1 MTEDSMLERGSGI
14 LLHPTSFPGPYGI
27 GDLGPSSF
35 RFIDWMEAAGQHF
48 WQLMPLGPTGFGDSP
63 YASPSA
69 FAGNPLLISLD
80 WLRGDGL
87 LNNDDFVGTPSFSD
101 DHVDFGSVI
110 PFKQAMLRKAFGHWQ
125 RQDGDKS
132 EAFELFRLQH
142 AQWLAD
148 FALFMS
154 IKDEMGGAN
163 WITWPVETRLRKPD
177 AISEARTRLA
187 EDELFHTF
195 VQFVFR
201 NQWQQ
206 LKQYANDR
214 GVRVIGD
221 IPIFVA
227 LDSADAWAN
236 RELFE
241 LDEQAM
247 PTVVSGVPPDYFSAD
262 GQLWGNP
269 VFNWTANRESNF
281 AWWIERA
288 RATLDLVDIIRIDHF
303 RAFAAS
309 WSVPADAETAA
320 GGFWT
325 RGPGEDV
332 FHAIASALGPIEIVV
347 EDLGLITAD
356 VVELRQRLGYPG
368 MKVLQ
373 FAFNGDP
380 QNVYLPHMYESQCVV
395 YTGTHDN
402 DTTIGWFTSLDT
414 TDRARV
420 QSYIGRDGRDVAWD
434 LMRIALASVASVAL
448 FPLQDVLRL
457 GQEGRMNTPGRAGG
471 NWGWRYQPDQLT
483 EDLARGLRS
492 LTEMYGR
499 GPVAEAERG
508 TDPFDYTVDGTA
520 HPLY

>member
-1 MTEDSMLERGSGI
+1 MLERGSGI

-27 GDLGPSSF
+27 GDLGPGSF
-35 RFIDWMEAAGQHF
+35 RFVDWMEAAGQRF

-87 LNNDDFVGTPSFSD
+87 LIDDDFVGAPSFSD
-101 DHVDFGSVI
+101 EHVDFGAVI
-110 PFKQAMLRKAFGHWQ
+110 PFKQSMLRKAFARW
-125 RQDGDKS
+125 RQQQGDAS

-142 AQWLAD
+142 AHWLAD

-154 IKDEMGGAN
+154 IKDEMDGAN
-163 WITWPVETRLRKPD
+163 WTSWPEGTRLRKPD
-177 AISEARTRLA
+177 AISESRTRLA
-187 EDELFHTF
+187 DEELFHSF
-195 VQFVFR
+195 VQFAFR
-201 NQWQQ
+201 KQWQE
-206 LKQYANDR
+206 LKHYANER
-214 GVRVIGD
+214 GIRVIGD

-227 LDSADAWAN
+227 MDSADAWAN

-241 LDEQAM
+241 LDERAM

-269 VFNWTANRESNF
+269 VFNWEANRELNF
-281 AWWIERA
+281 AWWIERV

-309 WSVPADAETAA
+309 WSVPAAAETAA
-320 GGFWT
+320 SGFWT

-332 FHAIASALGPIEIVV
+332 FDAIASALGPIEMVV
-347 EDLGLITAD
+347 EDLGLITRD
-356 VVELRQRLGYPG
+356 VVDLRQRLGYPG

-380 QNVYLPHMYESQCVV
+380 LNVYLPHMYESQCVV

-402 DTTIGWFTSLDT
+402 DTTIGWFTSLDEVN
-414 TDRARV
+414 RARV

-434 LMRIALASVASVAL
+434 LIRVALASVASVAL

-457 GQEGRMNTPGRAGG
+457 GQEARMNTPGRAGG
-471 NWGWRYQPDQLT
+471 NWGWRYRPEQL
-483 EDLARGLRS
+483 DDNLARGLRS
-492 LTEMYGR
+492 LTDMYGR
-499 GPVAEAERG
+499 GPVAEIERG
-508 TDPFDYTVDGTA
+508 TDPFDYTVDGA
-520 HPLY
+520 LHSLH